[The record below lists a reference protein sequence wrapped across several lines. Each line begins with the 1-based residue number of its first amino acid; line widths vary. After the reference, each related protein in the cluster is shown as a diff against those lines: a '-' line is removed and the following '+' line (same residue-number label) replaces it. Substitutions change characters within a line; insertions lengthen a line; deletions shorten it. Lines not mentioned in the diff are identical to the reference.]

1 MPKPRHRNEPALPLY
16 IRWTPDVCPYAL
28 EMRLDLIT
36 RLKGELE
43 QAEALGVEIGGVFVG
58 VFPTPDSPTLRLDDV
73 VFVPRDVIGG
83 NVTGGAEFI
92 LDSAQLQLLVQMTM
106 EARFGERPAVGFF
119 RSHLRNAPPAP
130 SQADSAMLAQ
140 LFPQG
145 LYAFLLISSAAG
157 STAQRQG
164 AFYLAITGRLPET
177 PSSPVFPFNENAFQ
191 ALPELPVEATEDV
204 RNFNFGRNPP
214 RGRVPWP
221 AIASIAVLLF
231 LAATWIFGSR
241 LAQLFRPATNQ
252 IELSAM
258 SSGSTLKITWDH
270 SAAIVSK
277 AFGGTMVIMD
287 GRTQRELKLDSD
299 ELKLGQVAY
308 ERLTKRVYV
317 VMSID
322 TPGKKPPP
330 QTFEWT
336 GD

>member
-1 MPKPRHRNEPALPLY
+1 MPKSRHRNEPAPPLY

-36 RLKGELE
+36 RLTGELA
-43 QAEALGVEIGGVFVG
+43 QAEALGVEIGGVFIG

-83 NVTGGAEFI
+83 NVAGGAEFI
-92 LDSAQLQLLVQMTM
+92 LDSAQLQQMVQMTA
-106 EARFGERPAVGFF
+106 EALFSERPAVGFF
-119 RSHLRNAPPAP
+119 RSHLRNSPPAP
-130 SQADSAMLAQ
+130 SPADSAMLTQ

-145 LYAFLLISSAAG
+145 LYAFLLIFPGAG

-164 AFYLAITGRLPET
+164 AFYLAIAGRLPET

-214 RGRVPWP
+214 RRPVPWP
-221 AIASIAVLLF
+221 AIASLAVLLF

-241 LAQLFRPATNQ
+241 IAQLFRPAAYQ
-252 IELSAM
+252 IALSAM

-270 SAAIVSK
+270 SAPIVSS
-277 AFGGTMVIMD
+277 AFGATMVIMD

-308 ERLTKRVYV
+308 ERLTRRVYI
-317 VMSID
+317 VMSIEA
-322 TPGKKPPP
+322 PGKKLTP
-330 QTFEWT
+330 QTFDWT